1 MCLLSICVVTLG
13 VRQIRLSSASEQKH
27 NHVEYVMLENLADD
41 DDNGNNDDDDDE
53 ETKFDASR
61 SQP

>member
-27 NHVEYVMLENLADD
+27 NHVEYVMLENLVDEDD
-41 DDNGNNDDDDDE
+41 DGNHDDDDE